1 MATTYVLDGAGRPV
15 IEKDPNAILDY
26 TVDWVDYLTDV
37 TDTIA
42 SYQVLTTGVTVASTA
57 QNTTKITAWLSGGIE
72 GEKVQVTYRIVTTGG
87 RTDDRSIYLKIKQ
100 R

>member
-15 IEKDPNAILDY
+15 IEKDPDAILDY

-37 TDTIA
+37 TDAIA
-42 SYQVLTTGVTVASTA
+42 SYQVLTTGVTIVSTA

-72 GEKVQVTYRIVTTGG
+72 GDKVQVTYRIVTAAG